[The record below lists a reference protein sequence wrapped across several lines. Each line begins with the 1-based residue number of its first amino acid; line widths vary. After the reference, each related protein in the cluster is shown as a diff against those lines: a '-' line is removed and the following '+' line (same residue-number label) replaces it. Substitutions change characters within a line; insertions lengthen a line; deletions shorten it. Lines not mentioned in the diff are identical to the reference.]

1 MGLFESLK
9 AKVQAAAHKVS
20 DALSFDRLKEG
31 LAKTR
36 SAIAARLA
44 TIVRGRRLDEKLLSE
59 LEEALLLADVGVRTT
74 ERIIEGLRARA
85 HRIAVDDPDAVLDA
99 IKAELAERLLAAS
112 EQHPYRTE
120 LPKPYVVMIVGVN
133 GVGKTTTVGKLAYN
147 FQQEGK
153 RVIIGAADTFRAAA
167 NEQLAT
173 WADRAGVEVVQQ
185 RHGADPAAVAY
196 DTLNAAI
203 ARGMDICLIDTA
215 GRLHTKGG
223 LMQELE
229 KISRVMKKLLPEAPH
244 DVWLVLDA
252 TTGQNAIIQAR
263 EFAKVTP
270 LSGIIVTKLDGTAKG
285 GVVLAIADE
294 FQVPVR
300 YIGVGERIGDLQRFD
315 AFAFVEALFADES
328 SGAQSVES

>member
-1 MGLFESLK
+1 MGFFDSLK
-9 AKVQAAAHKVS
+9 AKVQAVAQKVS
-20 DALSFDRLKEG
+20 DTLSFDRLKEG

-36 SAIAARLA
+36 SAVFGRLA
-44 TIVRGRRLDEKLLSE
+44 SLVRGRTLDDALLAE

-74 ERIIEGLRARA
+74 ERILDGLRQRW
-85 HRIAVDDPDAVLDA
+85 RRSNTDDPDAVLDA
-99 IKAELAERLLAAS
+99 IKAEIAERLLAVS
-112 EQHPYRTE
+112 ERSPQNVV
-120 LPKPYVVMIVGVN
+120 LPKPYVVMVVGVN

-147 FQQEGK
+147 FQREGK

-173 WADRAGVEVVQQ
+173 WAARAGVEIVQQ
-185 RHGADPAAVAY
+185 QRGADPAAVAY

-203 ARGMDICLIDTA
+203 ARGMDVCLIDTA

-229 KISRVMKKLLPEAPH
+229 KISRVLKKLVPDAPH

-252 TTGQNAIIQAR
+252 TTGQNAIVQAR
-263 EFAKVTP
+263 EFAKVAP
-270 LSGIIVTKLDGTAKG
+270 LSGLIVTKLDGTAKG

-294 FQVPVR
+294 FQLPVR
-300 YIGVGERIGDLQRFD
+300 YIGVGERIDDLQPFD
-315 AFAFVEALFADES
+315 AIAFVEALFAEQPS
-328 SGAQSVES
+328 VPQSVE

>member
-1 MGLFESLK
+1 MGFFDSLK
-9 AKVQAAAHKVS
+9 AKVQAVAQKVG
-20 DALSFDRLKEG
+20 DTLSFDRLKEG

-36 SAIAARLA
+36 SAVFGRLA
-44 TIVRGRRLDEKLLSE
+44 SLVRGRTLDDALLAE

-74 ERIIEGLRARA
+74 DRILEGLRQRWRRSNA
-85 HRIAVDDPDAVLDA
+85 DDPDAVLDA
-99 IKAELAERLLAAS
+99 IKAEIAERLLAVGERS
-112 EQHPYRTE
+112 PQKKE

-147 FQQEGK
+147 FQREGK

-173 WADRAGVEVVQQ
+173 WAARAGVEIVQQ
-185 RHGADPAAVAY
+185 QRGADPAAVAY

-203 ARGMDICLIDTA
+203 ARGMDVCLIDTA

-229 KISRVMKKLLPEAPH
+229 KISRVLKKLVPDAPH

-252 TTGQNAIIQAR
+252 TTGQNAIVQAR
-263 EFAKVTP
+263 EFAKVAP
-270 LSGIIVTKLDGTAKG
+270 LSGLIVTKLDGTAKG

-294 FQVPVR
+294 FQLPVR
-300 YIGVGERIGDLQRFD
+300 YIGVGERIDDLQPFD
-315 AFAFVEALFADES
+315 AIAFVEALFAEQPS
-328 SGAQSVES
+328 VPQSVE